1 MWILQ
6 TFGGQ
11 ERVPEDAT
19 VLGDGQKLLMEVAQR
34 GQQRQFTI
42 SNIWSWLQAYSR
54 YMAVTY
60 GLQKPCSRKKQQVY
74 VSANMNMTLQLSRDL
89 GGNQCLRY
97 DQQLGNRLLLRDHKM
112 GELDLAIYGR
122 CLSL

>member
-6 TFGGQ
+6 NFWGGQ

-60 GLQKPCSRKKQQVY
+60 VVCRNHVQGRSSRFMY
-74 VSANMNMTLQLSRDL
+74 
-89 GGNQCLRY
+89 
-97 DQQLGNRLLLRDHKM
+97 LL
-112 GELDLAIYGR
+112 I
-122 CLSL
+122 